1 MVIMQLAL
9 IRESDMRSKLVRK
22 LSEANQHIRQLKKEV
37 QVSLQSWHID
47 CNVLHSSAWEVTNV
61 WHYMMA
67 GSGERQHNV
76 QMPKWAF
83 KYGAGASGLIFSSNS
98 AGKKWHKAQDCHFS
112 QSSVSCFI
120 LRSSKYACLVP
131 GACEHSSRNCQ
142 GRRQTW
148 NPKNQWTLYSF
159 PSCIQTWRWW
169 HLLTSIYLYVKS
181 YILLSKRRLS
191 HLELSFDGKV
201 MGACCKSEMQKLIFA
216 RIKDVDMVRTR
227 EVDLVYYGMA
237 EVSPLVKSFV
247 TL

>member
-1 MVIMQLAL
+1 MAYST
-9 IRESDMRSKLVRK
+9 R
-22 LSEANQHIRQLKKEV
+22 LS
-37 QVSLQSWHID
+37 
-47 CNVLHSSAWEVTNV
+47 
-61 WHYMMA
+61 
-67 GSGERQHNV
+67 
-76 QMPKWAF
+76 
-83 KYGAGASGLIFSSNS
+83 
-98 AGKKWHKAQDCHFS
+98 FS

-159 PSCIQTWRWW
+159 PSCIQSWRWW

-191 HLELSFDGKV
+191 YLELSFDGKV
-201 MGACCKSEMQKLIFA
+201 MGQCWKSEMQKLIFA

-227 EVDLVYYGMA
+227 EVDLVYYSMA

-247 TL
+247 TLYPMFKWYGSNMLKVYAWFVKLLSGWTDSGHCYVGRMCEWWVHLMAGLMEKKCLLRALACTPDSLQQSSSVLAGEILDQLSRSCKIFV